1 MKENSGHKNILIS
14 AKKPA
19 VDDLPGY
26 PPYPAAEDIYNKF
39 HEEADLDPERIQ
51 DEGKASETD
60 GEIRSHLNQPKKDKS
75 GNDLDVPGAELDDLQ
90 EAIGSEDEENNYYS
104 IGGDGH
110 STLDENQGE

>member
-1 MKENSGHKNILIS
+1 MKENKDQTKIRIS
-14 AKKPA
+14 TKGPA
-19 VDDLPGY
+19 VAELPGY
-26 PPYPAAEDIYNKF
+26 PPYPAAEDIYNRF

-60 GEIRSHLNQPKKDKS
+60 GVVRNHLNQSKEDKS

-104 IGGDGH
+104 FGGDGH